1 MTSYPLSGTERRI
14 SLATVK
20 QQEFCRR
27 VYAAARA
34 LYEADPD
41 NTVSPRFTTA
51 QAMLESGWGDRAI
64 GNNLFGM
71 TVGSSWK
78 GKSRL
83 VRTTEYFTT
92 PKKQLHA
99 PEKVISVKVAGNG
112 LYRYTVDRLFRDY
125 SSLEEGLR
133 DHNALFRKPMYADA
147 WPRRLYAKEFA
158 RLISDR
164 NGARYATDQN
174 YYRTLCAMID
184 SVDRIIKG

>member
-1 MTSYPLSGTERRI
+1 M
-14 SLATVK
+14 ATVK
-20 QQEFCRR
+20 QQQFCRR

-34 LYEADPD
+34 LYEADPQ
-41 NTVSPRFTTA
+41 NSVSPRFTTA
-51 QAMLESGWGDRAI
+51 QAMLESGWGDKAI

-78 GKSRL
+78 GKRRM

-92 PKKQLHA
+92 PRKQLRA
-99 PEKVISVKVAGNG
+99 PERVISVKAAGNG
-112 LYRYTVDRLFRDY
+112 LYRYTVERLFRDY
-125 SSLEEGLR
+125 DSLEEGLQ

-164 NGARYATDQN
+164 NGARYATDPN
-174 YYRTLCAMID
+174 YYKTLCAMID